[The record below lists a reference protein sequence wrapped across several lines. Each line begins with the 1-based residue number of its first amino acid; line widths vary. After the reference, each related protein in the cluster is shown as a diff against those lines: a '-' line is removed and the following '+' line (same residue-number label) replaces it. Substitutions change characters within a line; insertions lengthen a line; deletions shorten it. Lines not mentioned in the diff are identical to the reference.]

1 MLRYNSWLLAS
12 ALKKLRRVTPKGN
25 MKFDA
30 KAAKLLEP
38 GQHFTISECP
48 GLRLEAT
55 STTRSWTYRFK
66 SPVDY
71 KMRQVKI
78 GNWPAMSLHAAIVQW
93 EQLRDSRAAG
103 KDLSDERR
111 TARLANVAKRE
122 AKRVAASRRLTISRI
137 CQQYLEEHVDRRR
150 QEKGAKEVR
159 RLFDVHL
166 GELADLDPSAL
177 TRAQAFDL
185 LQGMIDTPVVASN
198 LRRELGAAWDHAL
211 DAGRLDEN
219 VPNWW
224 RLIMRGKLR
233 SKGRKRL
240 GETIGTGKR
249 VLSEGEL
256 GQVLRWLPNFSRMV
270 NDGLTLYL
278 WTLLRGA
285 EITSMHASDI
295 AEEADGL
302 WWTIPKAETKNRNR
316 ERAEDHRVPI
326 VGRAEAIVRR
336 RMELANG
343 GYLFPSNGKIR
354 HVEQKAIS
362 VAVWTHM
369 PYSNTRPEQQRPRLP
384 VEHWTP
390 HDLRRSCRTLL
401 AVMGCPDNVGE
412 VLIGHLPPDTGTDV
426 YNRHRY
432 DRERREW
439 LVRLS
444 ERLEEIAIRAE

>member
-1 MLRYNSWLLAS
+1 
-12 ALKKLRRVTPKGN
+12 

-66 SPVDY
+66 SPIDS

-78 GNWPAMSLHAAIVQW
+78 GTWPAMSLHAAVVQW
-93 EQLRDSRAAG
+93 ELLRDARAAG
-103 KDLSDERR
+103 KDPADEKRA
-111 TARLANVAKRE
+111 ARQVEVAARE
-122 AKRVAASRRLTISRI
+122 AKRVAASKKLAIRQV
-137 CQQYLEEHVDRRR
+137 CDKYLEEHVNRHRK
-150 QEKGAKEVR
+150 EKGAKEVR
-159 RLFDVHL
+159 RLFDCHL
-166 GELADLDPSAL
+166 GELANMDPAAL
-177 TRAQAFDL
+177 TRAQAFSL
-185 LQGMIDTPVVASN
+185 LQGMAATPVLASN

-233 SKGRKRL
+233 SKGRMRL
-240 GETIGTGKR
+240 GESIGTSKR
-249 VLSEGEL
+249 VLSESEL
-256 GQVLRWLPNFSRMV
+256 GQVIRWLPNFSRMV
-270 NDGLTLYL
+270 NDVLTLYL
-278 WTLLRGA
+278 WTLLRGS
-285 EITSMHASDI
+285 EITSMHAKDI
-295 AEEADGL
+295 AEEKDGL
-302 WWTIPKAETKNRNR
+302 WWTIPKADTKNVNR
-316 ERAEDHRVPI
+316 ERAEDHRVPL
-326 VGRAEAIVRR
+326 VGRGETIVRR
-336 RMELANG
+336 RLAVADG
-343 GYLFPSNGKIR
+343 GYLFPSRGKSPY
-354 HVEQKAIS
+354 VEQKAIG

-401 AVMGCPDNVGE
+401 AAMGCPSEVGE
-412 VLIGHLPPDTGTDV
+412 ALIGHLPPDTGTNV

-432 DRERREW
+432 DSERRAW
-439 LVRLS
+439 LLKLD
-444 ERLEEIAIRAE
+444 ERLEMLASSIGVI